1 MENLRQEINKT
12 VLSGNTEK
20 GYNTVTIERRLLQF
34 PKICDTI
41 VVEYITEEMIAMKLK
56 KYTVT
61 VLMTAALT
69 GCLTSCEKIEDAVPA
84 DITVPD
90 VSLNTMGT
98 LSAISEHGQESVS
111 ESIAEY
117 ETETASP
124 EKPNAETANSEENTE
139 LSQFVEVGGDVDEPP
154 ENPEEITS
162 GAPVEVE
169 SISLSTYSVELQ
181 VGQCKMPIV
190 TMLPENASDKGE
202 IWTSSDTN
210 VAVVNEL
217 GNITA
222 VSEGNCIVTVT
233 SAQNPSVSADV
244 EVTVTAGAEL
254 TYFSG
259 ILVVNK
265 TYALPADYAPGVNAE
280 AQAAFDEMQ
289 ADAAAEGLNIYIS
302 SGFRSYDYQA
312 GLYQRY
318 VDKDGKEEA
327 DRYSARPG
335 HSEHQTGL
343 AFDLNSIDESFANT
357 KEGKWVLRNCYKYG
371 FIIRYP
377 ADKEDITGYK
387 WEPWHI
393 RYLGKETAQSVY
405 DSGLC
410 LEEYLGITS
419 QYAE

>member
-1 MENLRQEINKT
+1 
-12 VLSGNTEK
+12 
-20 GYNTVTIERRLLQF
+20 
-34 PKICDTI
+34 
-41 VVEYITEEMIAMKLK
+41 MKLK
-56 KYTVT
+56 KYALT
-61 VLMTAALT
+61 VLLAMALT
-69 GCLTSCEKIEDAVPA
+69 GCEKIGETVPA
-84 DITVPD
+84 DITVPN
-90 VSLNTMGT
+90 VSLTTMGT
-98 LSAISEHGQESVS
+98 LSEYSSEP
-111 ESIAEY
+111 IAEY
-117 ETETASP
+117 ETEAVTS
-124 EKPNAETANSEENTE
+124 EIQSVETADT
-139 LSQFVEVGGDVDEPP
+139 
-154 ENPEEITS
+154 EEITEPPLFVEAGGEIDEPTENAENTTS
-162 GAPVEVE
+162 SDPVDVE

-181 VGQCKMPIV
+181 AGQSKMPIV

-202 IWTSSDTN
+202 IWSSSDIN

-222 VSEGNCIVTVT
+222 VSEGSCTVTVT
-233 SAQNPSVSADV
+233 SAQNPQVSAKV
-244 EVTVTAGAEL
+244 EVTVTAGPQL
-254 TYFSG
+254 TYIGG
-259 ILVVNK
+259 ILIVNK
-265 TYALPADYAPGVNAE
+265 TYALPADYAPGVDKT

-302 SGFRSYDYQA
+302 SGYRSYDYQA

-318 VDKDGKEEA
+318 VDKDGKAEA

-343 AFDLNSIDESFANT
+343 AFDLNSIDNSFADT
-357 KEGKWVLRNCYKYG
+357 KEGKWVTRNCYKYG

-377 ADKEDITGYK
+377 ADKEDVTGYM

>member
-1 MENLRQEINKT
+1 
-12 VLSGNTEK
+12 
-20 GYNTVTIERRLLQF
+20 
-34 PKICDTI
+34 
-41 VVEYITEEMIAMKLK
+41 MKLK
-56 KYTVT
+56 KYAAAF
-61 VLMTAALT
+61 LLAALA
-69 GCLTSCEKIEDAVPA
+69 GCLSGCENVEEISPA
-84 DITVPD
+84 DGTVPSSD
-90 VSLNTMGT
+90 ISLTTMGT
-98 LSAISEHGQESVS
+98 L
-111 ESIAEY
+111 AEY
-117 ETETASP
+117 
-124 EKPNAETANSEENTE
+124 SEETVSAAEVTDVSTE
-139 LSQFVEVGGDVDEPP
+139 ETDLPQVVEVGGDTETAPATESVQ
-154 ENPEEITS
+154 TS
-162 GAPVEVE
+162 ESIFAAEVE

-181 VGQCKMPIV
+181 VGQSKMPIV
-190 TMLPENASDKGE
+190 AMFPENASDKSE
-202 IWTSSDTN
+202 IWTSSNTDI
-210 VAVVNEL
+210 AVVNGL
-217 GNITA
+217 GNITG
-222 VSEGNCIVTVT
+222 VSEGSCTVTVT
-233 SAQNPSVSADV
+233 SAQNPLVSAEV

-254 TYFSG
+254 TYFGG

-265 TYALPADYAPGVNAE
+265 TYSLPADYAPGVNSD

-289 ADAAAEGLNIYIS
+289 ADASDEGLNIYIS

-343 AFDLNSIDESFANT
+343 AFDLNSIDESFAET
-357 KEGKWVLRNCYKYG
+357 AEGKWVCRNCYKYG

-393 RYLGKETAQSVY
+393 RYLGKDTAQAVY

-419 QYAE
+419 QYTE

>member
-1 MENLRQEINKT
+1 
-12 VLSGNTEK
+12 
-20 GYNTVTIERRLLQF
+20 
-34 PKICDTI
+34 
-41 VVEYITEEMIAMKLK
+41 MKLK
-56 KYTVT
+56 KY
-61 VLMTAALT
+61 AAAALLAATLT
-69 GCLTSCEKIEDAVPA
+69 GCEKIGETVPA
-84 DITVPD
+84 DVTVPD
-90 VSLNTMGT
+90 VSLTTMGT
-98 LSAISEHGQESVS
+98 LSEDGIEPIV
-111 ESIAEY
+111 Y
-117 ETETASP
+117 ETEAVTS
-124 EKPNAETANSEENTE
+124 ENQSVETVRAEENTE
-139 LSQFVEVGGDVDEPP
+139 SPEFIEAGGEVEEPP
-154 ENPEEITS
+154 ENAAS
-162 GAPVEVE
+162 SDPVEVE

-181 VGQCKMPIV
+181 VGQSKMPIV
-190 TMLPENASDKGE
+190 TMLPENADNKGE

-210 VAVVNEL
+210 VAVVNDL
-217 GNITA
+217 GSITA
-222 VSEGNCIVTVT
+222 VSEGSCTVTVT
-233 SAQNPSVSADV
+233 SAQNPQVSANV
-244 EVTVTAGAEL
+244 EVKVTAGPQL
-254 TYFSG
+254 TYFGG
-259 ILVVNK
+259 ILIVNK

-289 ADAAAEGLNIYIS
+289 AAAADEGLNIYIS

-318 VDKDGKEEA
+318 VDKDGKAEA

-343 AFDLNSIDESFANT
+343 AFDLNSIDNSFADT
-357 KEGKWVLRNCYKYG
+357 AEGKWVTKNCYKYG

-377 ADKEDITGYK
+377 ADKEDVTGYM

>member
-1 MENLRQEINKT
+1 
-12 VLSGNTEK
+12 
-20 GYNTVTIERRLLQF
+20 
-34 PKICDTI
+34 
-41 VVEYITEEMIAMKLK
+41 MKLK
-56 KYTVT
+56 KYAA
-61 VLMTAALT
+61 VLTAAVLTEFLT
-69 GCLTSCEKIEDAVPA
+69 GCERIDDAVPA
-84 DITVPD
+84 DATFPD
-90 VSLNTMGT
+90 VSLTTMGT
-98 LSAISEHGQESVS
+98 LSEHVS
-111 ESIAEY
+111 EY
-117 ETETASP
+117 ETEPVTS
-124 EKPNAETANSEENTE
+124 ENQNSETAESVETTQP
-139 LSQFVEVGGDVDEPP
+139 QFVEAGGDVEDTPQK
-154 ENPEEITS
+154 NGATS
-162 GAPVEVE
+162 SNDPVGVE

-181 VGQCKMPIV
+181 VGQSKMPIV
-190 TMLPENASDKGE
+190 TMFPENASDKGE
-202 IWTSSDTN
+202 IWTSGDTD

-222 VSEGNCIVTVT
+222 VSEGDCIVTVT
-233 SAQNPSVSADV
+233 SVQNPQVSA
-244 EVTVTAGAEL
+244 EVTVTVTAAAGL
-254 TYFSG
+254 TYFDG

-265 TYALPADYAPGVNAE
+265 TYALPADYAPGVNSE

-289 ADAAAEGLNIYIS
+289 SDAAAEGLNIYIS

-343 AFDLNSIDESFANT
+343 AFDLNSIEESFANT
-357 KEGKWVLRNCYKYG
+357 AEGKWVNRNCYKYG

-377 ADKEDITGYK
+377 SDKEDITGYK

-393 RYLGKETAQSVY
+393 RYLGKETAQAVY

>member
-1 MENLRQEINKT
+1 MSI
-12 VLSGNTEK
+12 
-20 GYNTVTIERRLLQF
+20 LQF
-34 PKICDTI
+34 PKFCGTI
-41 VVEYITEEMIAMKLK
+41 IIEYITEEMIAMKLK
-56 KYTVT
+56 KYAAT
-61 VLMTAALT
+61 VLLAAALT
-69 GCLTSCEKIEDAVPA
+69 GCEKIEEAVPA
-84 DITVPD
+84 DVTSPD
-90 VSLNTMGT
+90 VSLTTMGT
-98 LSAISEHGQESVS
+98 LSEYGSEQGS

-117 ETETASP
+117 ETEAVTS
-124 EKPNAETANSEENTE
+124 ENQSVETTNTE
-139 LSQFVEVGGDVDEPP
+139 ETTEPPKVVEAGGEVDEPP
-154 ENPEEITS
+154 ENAENTTS
-162 GAPVEVE
+162 SDPVDVE

-181 VGQCKMPIV
+181 VGQSKMPIV
-190 TMLPENASDKGE
+190 TMLPENADHKGE

-222 VSEGNCIVTVT
+222 VSEGNCTVTVT
-233 SAQNPSVSADV
+233 SAQNPQVSANV
-244 EVTVTAGAEL
+244 EVTVTAGPQL
-254 TYFSG
+254 TYIGG
-259 ILVVNK
+259 ILIVNK
-265 TYALPADYAPGVNAE
+265 TYALPADYAPGVNSE

-289 ADAAAEGLNIYIS
+289 AAAADEGLNIYIS
-302 SGFRSYDYQA
+302 SGYRSYDYQA

-318 VDKDGKEEA
+318 VYKDGKAEA

-343 AFDLNSIDESFANT
+343 AFDLNSIDNSFADT

-377 ADKEDITGYK
+377 ADKEDVTGYM